1 MRAHECSRPRKVIHK
16 KTYKYVGNGILAFRE
31 DIRDVLLVH
40 AGKINPR
47 LLGVQQRN
55 IVKYIR
61 HPQFDYYDTGY
72 YYDIALLIL
81 NEVNKQQL
89 SSIGKFVFIQG
100 DLFQ

>member
-1 MRAHECSRPRKVIHK
+1 MYQFTSRQRKVIHK

-47 LLGVQQRN
+47 LLGVQQRK
-55 IVKYIR
+55 IARYIR

-72 YYDIALLIL
+72 YFDIALLIL
-81 NEVNKQQL
+81 NKVIQQL
-89 SSIGKFVFIQG
+89 
-100 DLFQ
+100 LP